1 MLTVAVSLGGEA
13 ATTPVVERPTGGA
26 VATAGLDDPRFLPAE
41 ISREQ
46 PLLETEVE
54 VLASSTSPVVR
65 AGLGHDDLLGR
76 QGGTRT
82 LGLRIVSA
90 KTLLDPPTLP

>member
-54 VLASSTSPVVR
+54 VLASRAPPVIGT
-65 AGLGHDDLLGR
+65 AGHDDLLGR